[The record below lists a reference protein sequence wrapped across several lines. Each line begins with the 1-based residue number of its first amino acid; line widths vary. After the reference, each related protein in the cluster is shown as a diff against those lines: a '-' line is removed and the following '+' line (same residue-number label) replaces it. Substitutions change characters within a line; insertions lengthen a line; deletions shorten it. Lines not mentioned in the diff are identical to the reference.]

1 MLIFFG
7 LAWYRWG
14 SPLVVE
20 LKVRELLRRMSIEEK
35 IAQLQS
41 IPVDRLLDGKEF
53 SEEKARDLLRYG
65 IGEITRVGGSRVGL
79 RPRDAARTINR
90 IQRFLVEK
98 TRLGIPAIVHEE
110 CLAGLMA
117 PTATAFPQA
126 IALASTW
133 DPDLVYRV
141 ALAIREQ
148 VLSIGSRHCLSPVLD
163 LCRDPRWGRCE
174 ETYGEDQ
181 YLVSSI
187 GLAYVAGLQG
197 SDISRGVVATTKHF
211 AGHGFSEGGRNIAQ
225 VHLGAREFREQ
236 HLYPFEVAIRVGGAL
251 SVMPAYHEI
260 DGVPCHA
267 NRELL
272 TDILRQTWGFRG
284 IVVSDYG
291 AIMQLSTIHR
301 VARDCIEAFRIA
313 LEAGVDVNFPDVICF
328 NELVEAVKEGTV
340 SESLIDRAVER
351 VLKLKYMLGL
361 FDNPFTDESRVP
373 ETLDNESYR
382 KLALEAA
389 RKSIVLL
396 KNDGIL
402 PLPKNVRRI
411 AVVGPNADSPR
422 NMLGDYHYDAHIIRD
437 GDVVTVKVV
446 TVLEGIKSR
455 VSRETEVVYAKGC
468 DIASQDRSG
477 FDEALRIAREADV
490 VIAVMGEKSGLSPRF
505 FGKTF
510 EETQYTSGEGVDRIS
525 LRLPGVQEELIRELH
540 RTGKPIILVLIN
552 GRPLSIAS
560 ILPYVNAVLEAWFP
574 GEEGGNAIADIIF
587 GDYNPS
593 GRLPVSI
600 PYDVGQIPVYYSR
613 KPSSFREY
621 VEYSA
626 KPLYPFGYGLSY
638 TEYRYSNL
646 TVEPV
651 EVKQFGYVRIGV
663 DVENI
668 GKVDG
673 EETVQLYIS
682 KEYSSVTRPVKEL
695 KGFKKVYLKPGER
708 KRIVFTLPIE
718 TLAFYDRYMR
728 LVIEPGEYRVMVGRN
743 SEEILL
749 EGRFKVVG
757 ETAIVN
763 EKRLYF
769 TNIETH

>member
-1 MLIFFG
+1 MDVD
-7 LAWYRWG
+7 
-14 SPLVVE
+14 S
-20 LKVRELLRRMSIEEK
+20 KVKELLKRMSIEEK
-35 IAQLQS
+35 VAQLQS
-41 IPVDRLLDGKEF
+41 IPVDKLLDGRKF
-53 SEEKARDLLRYG
+53 SEEKARDLLRFG
-65 IGEITRVGGSRVGL
+65 IGQITRVGGSRIGL
-79 RPRDAARTINR
+79 SPRDAARTVNS
-90 IQRFLVEK
+90 IQRFLVER

-141 ALAIREQ
+141 ASAIREQ

-174 ETYGEDQ
+174 ETYGEDP

-187 GLAYVAGLQG
+187 GLAYITGLQG
-197 SDISRGVVATTKHF
+197 TEISRGVVATTKHF

-236 HLYPFEVAIRVGGAL
+236 HLYPFEAAIRVAGAL

-260 DGVPCHA
+260 DGIPCHA

-272 TDILRQTWGFRG
+272 TDILRWAWGFKG

-291 AIMQLSTIHR
+291 GVVQLGTVHR
-301 VARDCIEAFRIA
+301 IARDCREAFKMA
-313 LEAGVDVNFPDVICF
+313 LEAGVDINFPDVVCF
-328 NELVEAVKEGTV
+328 SELVEAIKEGTV

-351 VLKLKYMLGL
+351 ILKLKYVLGL
-361 FDNPFTDESRVP
+361 FDNPFVDESKVP
-373 ETLDNESYR
+373 ETLDGENYR
-382 KLALEAA
+382 RLALEAA

-402 PLPKNVRRI
+402 PLPKNI
-411 AVVGPNADSPR
+411 SAVAVIGPNADSQR
-422 NMLGDYHYDAHIIRD
+422 NLLGDYHYDAHIPKEKEDTSI
-437 GDVVTVKVV
+437 KVV
-446 TVLEGIKSR
+446 TILEGIRRKVSSSTR
-455 VSRETEVVYAKGC
+455 VLYAKGC
-468 DIASQDRSG
+468 DVASTDRRG
-477 FDEALRIAREADV
+477 FEEAVRIAREADAI
-490 VIAVMGEKSGLSPRF
+490 IAVMGERSGLSPRF

-510 EETQYTSGEGVDRIS
+510 EETQYTSGEGVDRASI
-525 LRLPGVQEELIRELH
+525 RLPGVQEELIRELH

-552 GRPLSIAS
+552 GRPLSIAP
-560 ILPYVNAVLEAWFP
+560 ILTYVSAVIEAWFP
-574 GEEGGNAIADIIF
+574 GEEGGNAVADVIF
-587 GDYNPS
+587 GDCNPS

-600 PYDVGQIPVYYSR
+600 PYDVGQVPIYYSR

-621 VEYSA
+621 LEYQA
-626 KPLYPFGYGLSY
+626 KPLFPFGFGLSY

-646 TVEPV
+646 SIDPV
-651 EVKQFGYVRIGV
+651 EVKPFGFVKIGV

-668 GKVDG
+668 GRLDG
-673 EETVQLYIS
+673 EETVQLYIA

-695 KGFKKVYLKPGER
+695 KGFKKILIRSGER
-708 KRIVFTLPIE
+708 KRVVFTLPVE

-728 LVIEPGEYRVMVGRN
+728 LVIEPGEYRVIIGRN
-743 SEEILL
+743 SEEVLL
-749 EGRFKVVG
+749 EGKFKVVG
-757 ETAIVN
+757 DAVTVS
-763 EKRLYF
+763 EKRQYF
-769 TNIETH
+769 SHIEVY